1 VAPTSG
7 SYVGTSGS
15 RLTAQRRVGVL
26 AAA

>member
-7 SYVGTSGS
+7 SYVGTSAS
-15 RLTAQRRVGVL
+15 RLTAERRVGVL